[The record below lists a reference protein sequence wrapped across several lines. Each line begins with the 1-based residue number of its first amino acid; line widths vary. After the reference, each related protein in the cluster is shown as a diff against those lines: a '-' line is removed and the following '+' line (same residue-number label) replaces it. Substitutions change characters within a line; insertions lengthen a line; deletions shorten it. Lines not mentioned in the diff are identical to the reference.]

1 MSKKYFLFDDTIEE
15 YCLIAV
21 HCDLDDFSLAY
32 VLNKNL
38 RANFKRIKKSLNF
51 NNSTFEIFHWES
63 IKKGVSCSLVSNK
76 NFVDSKINIDPSFL
90 FNLSETKKVSLI
102 NSLPNVDYLIK
113 VKQGLEINKTIKLLN
128 EIPQLILSYIIE
140 NKEIKSNFNLILD

>member
-15 YCLIAV
+15 YSLIAV

-32 VLNKNL
+32 ILNKNL
-38 RANFKRIKKSLNF
+38 KANFKRIKKSLNF

-63 IKKGVSCSLVSNK
+63 EKKGVSCSLVSNR
-76 NFVDSKINIDPSFL
+76 NFINSEIKIEPSSL

-113 VKQGLEINKTIKLLN
+113 IRQGLEINNTIKILN
-128 EIPQLILSYIIE
+128 KIPQLILSYIIE